1 MIAWTL
7 PTPPSPFFFELLI
20 MYLEYLDL
28 KIIPLVLLGTR
39 HVSGTMVDSMEIYI
53 IRRSLNSC
61 ESLIAGIV
69 QVR

>member
-1 MIAWTL
+1 
-7 PTPPSPFFFELLI
+7 

-53 IRRSLNSC
+53 IRRSLTYSC